1 MQTAPSDARS
11 SSQASVRPSD
21 LPDNSL
27 SACTASSSDTF
38 AFFNSYNK
46 EVIARMLFV
55 FGKLNRGVQYVQ
67 GMNELVAPLLYVFA
81 ESEMENV
88 R

>member
-1 MQTAPSDARS
+1 MREIIWKDTLRTYSDI
-11 SSQASVRPSD
+11 
-21 LPDNSL
+21 
-27 SACTASSSDTF
+27 

>member
-1 MQTAPSDARS
+1 
-11 SSQASVRPSD
+11 
-21 LPDNSL
+21 
-27 SACTASSSDTF
+27 
-38 AFFNSYNK
+38 
-46 EVIARMLFV
+46 MLFV